1 MLVVILKKLCVV
13 PSAVPNREVWTPFP
27 LTSPPLRPHS
37 ELVFFT
43 WSRGPLLCSEN
54 TVFGVERRMA
64 AEGPYQEE
72 LDKRNPYS
80 LPTKHLH
87 PVESKGGS

>member
-1 MLVVILKKLCVV
+1 MWSPAPCQYRGLETV
-13 PSAVPNREVWTPFP
+13 SSPFP
-27 LTSPPLRPHS
+27 SLETTLR
-37 ELVFFT
+37 V
-43 WSRGPLLCSEN
+43 GLLHMV
-54 TVFGVERRMA
+54 TRPTALFRVERRMA

-87 PVESKGGS
+87 PLESKGGSLPWTGETF